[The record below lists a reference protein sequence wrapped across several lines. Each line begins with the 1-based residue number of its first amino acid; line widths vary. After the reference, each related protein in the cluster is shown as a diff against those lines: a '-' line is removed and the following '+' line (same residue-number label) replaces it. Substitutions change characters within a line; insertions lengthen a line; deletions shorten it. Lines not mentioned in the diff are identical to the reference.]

1 MKGGKQVATIRTS
14 IQMFNGMTPG
24 LRSMTNA
31 LNIAISSFETMQR
44 VSSNSI
50 DVSSLQTAR
59 VELNRAEAAFSQVEE
74 SIRDA
79 DQQQRNL
86 NNDISRGTGLAGS
99 LRGALAGIGG
109 LLGVKTIVGISDEFS
124 RSTARLGLMTVSM
137 ENVAGL
143 QDQIYQSAQRT
154 RTAYLGNMDAVAKLG
169 LRAGSVFKNSNETIK
184 FTELLNKQFKIAGA
198 SQQEIGSATLQLTQ
212 ALGSGVLRGEEF
224 NAVFEAAPNV
234 MQAVADYMDVPIGK
248 MRDLASDGEISA
260 SIVKNAMFAAADEI
274 NEKFNKIPHTWS
286 DVWVMA
292 VNKVIKISQPLL
304 QVIGVL
310 ANNWSIIEPI
320 IIGLATGIGIYTAA
334 IAAHNIALSM
344 TNTLQ
349 AIGAANAAMKAGAT
363 LAEAAA
369 TTTATG
375 AQVGFNAA
383 LLACPITWI
392 ILAVIAVIA
401 VFYAVIAVINKVKGT
416 SISATGLIF
425 GTFAWLGAAILNVF
439 IGVANA
445 AIQFLW
451 TMFVEPFIGIIEWIL
466 NVANG
471 GFDSF
476 GGAVANLIGQIIS
489 WFLSLGKVVTKI
501 IDAIFGTDWTAGLTA
516 LQDNVLAWGKNNNAI
531 TLEHNPP
538 QISRIGLKG
547 AFSAGQ
553 DFGINIANKVSGVF
567 GNNAM
572 DQVVGNTDDI
582 AGNSGKMA
590 NSMEI
595 SQEELKYLRDMA
607 EREAIN
613 RFTTAEIKV
622 DFKNESTINSNLDID
637 GVVDKFTE
645 KLREAVDISAEEVHV
660 IV

>member
-1 MKGGKQVATIRTS
+1 MATIKTS

-24 LRSMTNA
+24 LRSITNA
-31 LNIAISSFETMQR
+31 LNIAISSFENMQR
-44 VSSNSI
+44 VSTNSI

-59 VELNRAEAAFSQVEE
+59 VELNRAEVAFNQVEE

-79 DQQQRNL
+79 DRQQRNL
-86 NNDISRGTGLAGS
+86 NNDISRGAGFASGLK
-99 LRGALAGIGG
+99 GAFAGIGSV
-109 LLGVKTIVGISDEFS
+109 LGIKKVVSISDEFS
-124 RSTARLGLMTVSM
+124 RSTARLGLMTGSM
-137 ENVAGL
+137 ENIAGL

-169 LRAGSVFKNSNETIK
+169 LRAGSIFKNSNETIE

-198 SQQEIGSATLQLTQ
+198 SQQEIASATLQLTQ

-334 IAAHNIALSM
+334 IAAHNIALSV

-349 AIGAANAAMKAGAT
+349 AIGAANAAIMAGKT
-363 LAEAAA
+363 LAQAAA

-451 TMFVEPFIGIIEWIL
+451 TRFVEPFIGIIEWIL

-538 QISRIGLKG
+538 QMRRIGLKG

-553 DFGINIANKVSGVF
+553 DFGINLANKVSGVF
-567 GNNAM
+567 GNNTM

-582 AGNSGKMA
+582 AGNTEKMA

>member
-1 MKGGKQVATIRTS
+1 MATIRTS

-124 RSTARLGLMTVSM
+124 RSTARLGLMTGSM

-198 SQQEIGSATLQLTQ
+198 SQQEIASATLQLTQ

-304 QVIGVL
+304 QIIGVL

-320 IIGLATGIGIYTAA
+320 IIGLATGIGMYTAA
-334 IAAHNIALSM
+334 IAAHNIALSV

-349 AIGAANAAMKAGAT
+349 AIGAANAAIMAGKT
-363 LAEAAA
+363 LAQAAA

-451 TMFVEPFIGIIEWIL
+451 TRFVEPFIGIIEWIL

-501 IDAIFGTDWTAGLTA
+501 IDAIFGTDWTAGLTS

-553 DFGINIANKVSGVF
+553 DFGINLANKVSGVF
-567 GNNAM
+567 GNNSM

-582 AGNSGKMA
+582 AGNTEKMA

>member
-1 MKGGKQVATIRTS
+1 MATIRTS

>member
-1 MKGGKQVATIRTS
+1 
-14 IQMFNGMTPG
+14 MFNGMTPG

-59 VELNRAEAAFSQVEE
+59 VELNRAEVAFSQVEE

-79 DQQQRNL
+79 DRQQRNF
-86 NNDISRGTGLAGS
+86 NNSISRGTGLAGS
-99 LRGALAGIGG
+99 LRSALAGIGG
-109 LLGVKTIVGISDEFS
+109 LLGVKTVVGISDEFS
-124 RSTARLGLMTVSM
+124 RSTARLGLMTGSM

-169 LRAGSVFKNSNETIK
+169 LRAGSIFKNSNETIK

-198 SQQEIGSATLQLTQ
+198 SQQEIASATLQLTQ

-286 DVWVMA
+286 DVWVMS
-292 VNKVIKISQPLL
+292 VNTVIRVSQPLL
-304 QVIGVL
+304 QLIGVL

-320 IIGLATGIGIYTAA
+320 VLGAATVFGVYA
-334 IAAHNIALSM
+334 IAAHGAAFAAKILAGAQAALNAVMALNPIVLIIISIIALIS
-344 TNTLQ
+344 
-349 AIGAANAAMKAGAT
+349 I
-363 LAEAAA
+363 
-369 TTTATG
+369 
-375 AQVGFNAA
+375 
-383 LLACPITWI
+383 
-392 ILAVIAVIA
+392 
-401 VFYAVIAVINKVKGT
+401 FYAVIAAINKVKGT

-451 TMFVEPFIGIIEWIL
+451 TRFVEPFIGIIEWIL

-501 IDAIFGTDWTAGLTA
+501 IDAIFGTDWTAGLTS

-553 DFGINIANKVSGVF
+553 DFGINLANKVSGVF

-582 AGNSGKMA
+582 AGNTEKMA

>member
-1 MKGGKQVATIRTS
+1 MATIRTS

-59 VELNRAEAAFSQVEE
+59 VELNRAEVAFSQVEE

-79 DQQQRNL
+79 DQQQKKL
-86 NNDISRGTGLAGS
+86 NNSISHGTGLAGS
-99 LRGALAGIGG
+99 FRSALAGIGG

-124 RSTARLGLMTVSM
+124 RSTARLGLMTGSM

-169 LRAGSVFKNSNETIK
+169 LRAGSIFKNSNETIK

-198 SQQEIGSATLQLTQ
+198 SQQEIASATLQLTQ

-292 VNKVIKISQPLL
+292 VNKVIRISQPLL

-334 IAAHNIALSM
+334 IAAHNIALSV

-349 AIGAANAAMKAGAT
+349 AIGAANAAIMAGKT
-363 LAEAAA
+363 LAQAAA

-383 LLACPITWI
+383 LLACPITWV

-451 TMFVEPFIGIIEWIL
+451 TRFVEPFIGIIEWIL

-501 IDAIFGTDWTAGLTA
+501 IDAIFGTDWTAGLTS

-553 DFGINIANKVSGVF
+553 DFGINLANNVSGVF

-582 AGNSGKMA
+582 AGNTEKMA